1 MANDD
6 HNINDLMAKV
16 QLGQATP
23 PTSGGSVMSTPNWGG
38 MSIVGTSKMG
48 ANNPSSLGDDLLWDN
63 ATAAYWGIEVRD
75 ADENHELA
83 SYYHQGAPEEVR
95 VNRPVSAI
103 MQTLLTMSDRD
114 RVILQKKLERGGYLN
129 GNYRPGA
136 ADDATVGA
144 LSDVLLETAREGIAK
159 GESVS
164 WQEYLQNRVQMA
176 EDESAQKTHTQT
188 SVSVTSKES
197 GRGVIW
203 DAFKGAVG
211 RNPTED
217 EINKFMDRLNA
228 AERANPTVTTQNV
241 DASGNMTST
250 TTGGFDGAAQAD
262 MVRQET
268 MANPDYQEHQVISTY
283 MPALMQLM
291 NEGSGLQGGL

>member
-6 HNINDLMAKV
+6 HNINDLLANV
-16 QLGQATP
+16 GSAAP
-23 PTSGGSVMSTPNWGG
+23 SISGGSISSTPNWGG

-48 ANNPSSLGDDLLWDN
+48 TNNPASVNDDLLWDN
-63 ATAAYWGIEVRD
+63 TTAAYWGITVD
-75 ADENHELA
+75 DDEPGDTA
-83 SYYHQGAPEEVR
+83 KYYHQGAPEEVKR
-95 VNRPVSAI
+95 VNRPVGAI
-103 MQTLLTMSDRD
+103 MASLLQMSDRD

-129 GNYRPGA
+129 SKYRPGA
-136 ADDATVGA
+136 ADDATVAA

-159 GESVS
+159 GESMS
-164 WQEYLQNRVQMA
+164 WQEYLQNRVRTA
-176 EDESAQKTHTQT
+176 EDESAQQTHTQT

-203 DAFKGAVG
+203 DAFKQAVG